1 MRRRTL
7 PAKRNVIGLRYSA
20 SVIARVVA
28 DEAGLWITQSGNTY
42 GFSWPQITDASIY
55 VLEVPPNDERVL
67 TVEID
72 HVCGE
77 SLTITDDFEG
87 FAETVAALIARRG
100 GVAPD
105 LAALTPADSVVQ
117 IRLAD

>member
-1 MRRRTL
+1 
-7 PAKRNVIGLRYSA
+7 
-20 SVIARVVA
+20 
-28 DEAGLWITQSGNTY
+28 
-42 GFSWPQITDASIY
+42 
-55 VLEVPPNDERVL
+55 LEVPPNDERVL

-87 FAETVAALIARRG
+87 FAETVAALIARQDC
-100 GVAPD
+100 VAPD